1 MCGNEPETHR
11 KFESFNSPPILSFVY
26 LVFPPLQ
33 QFPSRGF
40 CGNKLEPAPIALC
53 RCTRMV
59 DILTKTS
66 ANEAMMK
73 KEEMEE
79 EFEDGELV
87 EEGEIC
93 DDDEDVP
100 EQKPGLLHPPTAAAQ
115 PSPPNGHRAS
125 SPRDKKPSR
134 EELMA
139 PKNAGADSLW
149 KSQQNHQ
156 DDGFGFA
163 DRDFRSL
170 GSSEDRDFRWNEGPA
185 NGAGSDADFDFRD
198 RRRRHSPS
206 PPSHVK
212 RQRPSPPHGPF
223 ADEGPPFM
231 GGRGGHF
238 GGRGGFRGRGRGGA
252 FGRPAWMER
261 HICKF
266 FREGYC
272 RDGDNCSYSH
282 SAEDS
287 KRRPEVCKFYLSGH
301 CKKGLACHH
310 LHGEFPCKAFHKGE
324 CTREPC
330 QFSHQPLTD
339 YTRPMFDQLMRDEQ
353 FTQRMA
359 PMQPAVRRRV
369 LLPGGPVPG
378 AGAPPPVA
386 ANPAA
391 VAAAQ
396 AAAAIVTQG
405 LVAPPGVTP
414 GPFPPGY
421 VPHGSPLSDP
431 AAALPPPSVVV
442 PKLSTPQQ
450 PLLQQQHAAAASIPL
465 PAHSVASVAAA
476 AAAAAVP
483 SSAPSA
489 ASTAA
494 AAAAG
499 GGGFNISMMLAQIAG
514 TMPGGAGPSGAS
526 GSADPPSSLLTAPPS
541 MIKQEEDLDSPES
554 PPPASG
560 HRHMDIPLPFAAARA
575 AAAVEYRLRLVDR
588 EAPYSGVSSAI
599 ISNSSQQSDPRI
611 ARLLASQFDAVSSMI
626 AAQQAAAAAPVTAAP
641 SAPPR
646 DPRAARPDP
655 RRDPRTARDA
665 DTRVSWMPQ
674 MS

>member
-1 MCGNEPETHR
+1 
-11 KFESFNSPPILSFVY
+11 
-26 LVFPPLQ
+26 
-33 QFPSRGF
+33 
-40 CGNKLEPAPIALC
+40 
-53 RCTRMV
+53 MV
-59 DILTKTS
+59 DILTKTP
-66 ANEAMMK
+66 ANEAMIK
-73 KEEMEE
+73 QEAMEE

-93 DDDEDVP
+93 DDDDEP
-100 EQKPGLLHPPTAAAQ
+100 EQKPGLLKPPTPASKGSPSNGHPP
-115 PSPPNGHRAS
+115 SPG
-125 SPRDKKPSR
+125 DKKPSR
-134 EELMA
+134 EELLA
-139 PKNAGADSLW
+139 PKNTVCTAGRTDRQGAEPLW
-149 KSQQNHQ
+149 KPQQQQNH
-156 DDGFGFA
+156 DDGFGFN
-163 DRDFRSL
+163 DRDFRSM
-170 GSSEDRDFRWNEGPA
+170 GSTEDRDFRWNEGPA
-185 NGAGSDADFDFRD
+185 NGAGADTDFDFRD

-206 PPSHVK
+206 PPAHLK
-212 RQRPSPPHGPF
+212 RSRPSPPHGPF

-238 GGRGGFRGRGRGGA
+238 AGRGGFRGRGRGGA
-252 FGRPAWMER
+252 FGAPRWMER

-324 CTREPC
+324 CTRDPC

-353 FTQRMA
+353 YSARMTVPQA
-359 PMQPAVRRRV
+359 PMRRRV

-378 AGAPPPVA
+378 APLQPPAVA

-421 VPHGSPLSDP
+421 VPQAAAGGPTEP

-450 PLLQQQHAAAASIPL
+450 LQPAAPSGIPLPGHHLQQHAAAAATPPQHT
-465 PAHSVASVAAA
+465 PATTAASAVAA
-476 AAAAAVP
+476 
-483 SSAPSA
+483 S
-489 ASTAA
+489 
-494 AAAAG
+494 AAG
-499 GGGFNISMMLAQIAG
+499 GGTGFNISMMLAQIAG
-514 TMPGGAGPSGAS
+514 TMP
-526 GSADPPSSLLTAPPS
+526 DETPSSSMMMAPAP
-541 MIKQEEDLDSPES
+541 MADEDLESPES
-554 PPPASG
+554 PPQADFNHYGQGG
-560 HRHMDIPLPFAAARA
+560 HGAPMPGDIPLPYGATRG
-575 AAAVEYRLRLVDR
+575 VEYRLRMVDT

-599 ISNSSQQSDPRI
+599 ISTSSQQSDPRI

-626 AAQQAAAAAPVTAAP
+626 AAQQAAAAAPVAPVAPAAP
-641 SAPPR
+641 ARPM
-646 DPRAARPDP
+646 DPRARADP
-655 RRDPRTARDA
+655 RRDPRTARDTDA
-665 DTRVSWMPQ
+665 RVSWMPQ